1 MESINFNKL
10 SLLSGKGVGVL
21 DYGSLHL
28 QFSETVCA
36 ARLEVCHRCRISGE
50 FCIAVIVW
58 TVLNLQAVSPD
69 KKRL

>member
-1 MESINFNKL
+1 M
-10 SLLSGKGVGVL
+10 GVL

-28 QFSETVCA
+28 QFPETVCG

-58 TVLNLQAVSPD
+58 TVLNLLAVSPD
-69 KKRL
+69 KKRLGMSSFAAV